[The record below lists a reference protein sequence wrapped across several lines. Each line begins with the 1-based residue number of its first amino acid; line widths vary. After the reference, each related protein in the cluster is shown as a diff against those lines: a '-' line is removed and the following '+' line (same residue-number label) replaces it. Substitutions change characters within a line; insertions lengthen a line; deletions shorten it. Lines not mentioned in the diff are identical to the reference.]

1 LQYLIHGAKEGMR
14 MRIPHRIIEHP
25 VEAAIGGL
33 LLLGLLF
40 GSADFTSNAKNTM
53 KPPQAPPGATAQKL

>member
-1 LQYLIHGAKEGMR
+1 

-25 VEAAIGGL
+25 VEAAIAGL

-40 GSADFTSNAKNTM
+40 GSADFTPNAKAPL
-53 KPPQAPPGATAQKL
+53 KALQAPPPAAAQKM